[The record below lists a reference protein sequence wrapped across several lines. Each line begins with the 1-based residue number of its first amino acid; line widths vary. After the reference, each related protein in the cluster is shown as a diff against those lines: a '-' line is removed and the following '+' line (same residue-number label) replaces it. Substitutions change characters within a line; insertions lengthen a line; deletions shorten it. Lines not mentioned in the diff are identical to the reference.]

1 VAVAVV
7 YRHTAVLVVPYQGR
21 YCQQRQ
27 RQVYHEPRGRPV
39 HNFSRA
45 GHLSYSVHMPLH
57 GCVVCSTSP
66 WHGMGVRQLVE
77 MMGGRYSSV
86 ADADV
91 THVVGARI
99 THRHHVACAMFP
111 ELTVLHPSWV
121 WACYWRDEQVPTERY
136 ELDFVLAAQRTGTS
150 TKYGTRAQFNAEVAQ
165 YQRAEMRT
173 AGMGTT
179 LARVLRLPQ
188 YARSRHWPFV
198 CRVLL
203 PTRFWGPIVR
213 DANWARRR
221 ALLMG
226 LRHRRVAGN
235 GPLARTSRLPPA
247 LQRLILLYC

>member
-1 VAVAVV
+1 
-7 YRHTAVLVVPYQGR
+7 
-21 YCQQRQ
+21 
-27 RQVYHEPRGRPV
+27 
-39 HNFSRA
+39 
-45 GHLSYSVHMPLH
+45 
-57 GCVVCSTSP
+57 
-66 WHGMGVRQLVE
+66 MGVRQLVE

-235 GPLARTSRLPPA
+235 GELARTSRLPPA